1 MSLEFPYLTNIDFVY
16 NKCMYNYVYIYAY
29 GSTSLYG
36 IAHNST
42 HLFQLS

>member
-16 NKCMYNYVYIYAY
+16 NKCMYIYAY